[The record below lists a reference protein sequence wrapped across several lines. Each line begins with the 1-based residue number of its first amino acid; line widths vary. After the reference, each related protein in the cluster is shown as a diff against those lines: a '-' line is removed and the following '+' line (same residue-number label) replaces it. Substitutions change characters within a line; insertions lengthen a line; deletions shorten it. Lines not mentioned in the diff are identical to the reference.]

1 MHKKI
6 EVKMNNSGNEAA
18 PAGTQNPKLP
28 ICVPKL
34 TDREVRDSAP
44 EKRL

>member
-18 PAGTQNPKLP
+18 PPGTQNLKKP

-34 TDREVRDSAP
+34 TDREVRDSAS
-44 EKRL
+44 ENRL